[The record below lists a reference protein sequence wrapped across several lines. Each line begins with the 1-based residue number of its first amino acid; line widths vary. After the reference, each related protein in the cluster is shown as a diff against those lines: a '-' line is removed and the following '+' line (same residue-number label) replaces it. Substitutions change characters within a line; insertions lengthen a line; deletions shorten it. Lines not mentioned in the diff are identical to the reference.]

1 MTNAKPTLLFICVHN
16 AGRSQLAAGLA
27 ALRGGDQVNVL
38 SAGLDPDD
46 KVSDVALASLAEA
59 GIDRSDQTPTKL
71 TDDLW
76 PKPTSWYRSSPA
88 YISHNT
94 RACATKPG
102 RYPTLP
108 NGTSTASDP
117 FVTTSTPKC
126 RSFLRATTASR
137 AAVRRLARLLA
148 SVAAGLG

>member
-1 MTNAKPTLLFICVHN
+1 MTTAKATLLFICVHN

-71 TDDLW
+71 TDDLVAQADIVV
-76 PKPTSWYRSSPA
+76 SL
-88 YISHNT
+88 
-94 RACATKPG
+94 KPG
-102 RYPTLP
+102 LYLPQHEGVRYETWPLP
-108 NGTSTASDP
+108 DP
-117 FVTTSTPKC
+117 AEWDIDGIRP
-126 RSFLRATTASR
+126 LRDYIDTKVRELLTGLPPR
-137 AAVRRLARLLA
+137 AALP
-148 SVAAGLG
+148 SGPSPGC

>member
-71 TDDLW
+71 TDDLVAQADIVV
-76 PKPTSWYRSSPA
+76 SL
-88 YISHNT
+88 
-94 RACATKPG
+94 KPG
-102 RYPTLP
+102 LYLPQHEGVRYETWPLP
-108 NGTSTASDP
+108 DP
-117 FVTTSTPKC
+117 GDIDGIRP
-126 RSFLRATTASR
+126 LRDYIDTKVQELLTGLPPR
-137 AAVRRLARLLA
+137 AALP
-148 SVAAGLG
+148 SGPSPGC